1 MIVNHQ
7 FTPSFGGPRLAALF
21 RHRDEKTATA
31 SPLESSVLPR
41 AKSRGTNCDARNPF
55 RFRFLAPSEAE
66 GYENCRV
73 AYPSAS
79 ILASPLTLPRKKPFA
94 NPLFSLRY
102 ALFQVPYP
110 VTPLF
115 ATLTKTA
122 GCIPTI
128 PILELNPLRPP
139 ALSPTPDPLAVPS
152 EAEGFPFF
160 SYSCALFCTHQN
172 HNPFIFMRFRTLCTK
187 QPGVGVPSIP
197 PLATQ
202 ARCCRLASPRTR
214 SLRQG

>member
-160 SYSCALFCTHQN
+160 SYSCALFCNFLHLQ
-172 HNPFIFMRFRTLCTK
+172 K
-187 QPGVGVPSIP
+187 
-197 PLATQ
+197 
-202 ARCCRLASPRTR
+202 
-214 SLRQG
+214 